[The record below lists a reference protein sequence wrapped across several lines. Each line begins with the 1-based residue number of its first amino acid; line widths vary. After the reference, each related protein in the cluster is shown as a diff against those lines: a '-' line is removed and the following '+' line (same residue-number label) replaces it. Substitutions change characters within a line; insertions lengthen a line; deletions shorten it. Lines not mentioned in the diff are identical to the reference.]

1 MPEPKVK
8 TFKKHEQFKQL
19 NHSHHLLITKF
30 RNKNTISK
38 AEADARKI
46 GDINTITV
54 VQDCI

>member
-54 VQDCI
+54 V